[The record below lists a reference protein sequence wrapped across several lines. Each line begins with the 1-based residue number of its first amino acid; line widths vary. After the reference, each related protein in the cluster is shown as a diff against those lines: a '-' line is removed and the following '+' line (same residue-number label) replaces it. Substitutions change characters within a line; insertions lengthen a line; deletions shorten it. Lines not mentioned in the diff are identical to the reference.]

1 MAKKG
6 IDQNRILAAVKADIK
21 WAEAHY
27 TERIEEDLIRRYE
40 IYHSSLKRYENL
52 YPVLSQKNKMR
63 TFDFWSAVEW
73 MLPNMLKAFFGSDR
87 IISIAGAG
95 AEDAD
100 RAEKMMKL
108 IQWQLTVKN
117 PGYRVF
123 KSWFG
128 DALVTN
134 LGVLKCYWKRE
145 TEEVPHKEVLDEA
158 ALVGILQNPQNTIT
172 KTEPIPDIM
181 SAVGMAPQMAEVEWQ
196 EQVVTTNQPVI
207 EVVKPSDIRFTPDGR
222 TLSECSMVAHRKVTT
237 IDQLRRDAKR
247 GIYDPKIVE
256 SIAASAL
263 DDIEPT
269 DLEKILNDSAEDTER
284 GSTESARARVVL
296 YECYMK
302 TDLNDDGLLE
312 DAIVTVCADKLLR
325 VVENPYKRSPFFD
338 LVPFW
343 DSYQVWGKIGLAEV
357 IQDTQDSHTALLRQV
372 LVSLGLSNQWR
383 AIVDETTVNAEDLQ
397 SDSQFIRTSGDPRNA
412 VMPVAHPGVNPVN
425 FQFFEYLKTMME
437 EWTPNTRYNQ
447 GLDGK
452 SLNKTATGIS
462 MIMGA
467 SQQRQ
472 EEIVRNFAETGIRDL
487 YRFLVQ
493 LNQRYLD
500 QEQVVRLQN
509 EALEITPD
517 DMSGD
522 FDLAIDASAGIAA
535 RESKVQAL
543 TGYMQQM
550 LPYAMQIGVATPEQ
564 FVMAGQKLLKLM
576 GIEDAEKYLVMP
588 DPQQQMMQMMQQ
600 QMMGGGALGGVG
612 GGIPEAAVQPEYSGG
627 QSANS
632 AGGA

>member
-1 MAKKG
+1 
-6 IDQNRILAAVKADIK
+6 
-21 WAEAHY
+21 
-27 TERIEEDLIRRYE
+27 
-40 IYHSSLKRYENL
+40 
-52 YPVLSQKNKMR
+52 
-63 TFDFWSAVEW
+63 
-73 MLPNMLKAFFGSDR
+73 
-87 IISIAGAG
+87 
-95 AEDAD
+95 
-100 RAEKMMKL
+100 
-108 IQWQLTVKN
+108 
-117 PGYRVF
+117 
-123 KSWFG
+123 
-128 DALVTN
+128 
-134 LGVLKCYWKRE
+134 
-145 TEEVPHKEVLDEA
+145 
-158 ALVGILQNPQNTIT
+158 
-172 KTEPIPDIM
+172 
-181 SAVGMAPQMAEVEWQ
+181 
-196 EQVVTTNQPVI
+196 
-207 EVVKPSDIRFTPDGR
+207 
-222 TLSECSMVAHRKVTT
+222 
-237 IDQLRRDAKR
+237 
-247 GIYDPKIVE
+247 
-256 SIAASAL
+256 
-263 DDIEPT
+263 
-269 DLEKILNDSAEDTER
+269 
-284 GSTESARARVVL
+284 
-296 YECYMK
+296 
-302 TDLNDDGLLE
+302 
-312 DAIVTVCADKLLR
+312 
-325 VVENPYKRSPFFD
+325 
-338 LVPFW
+338 
-343 DSYQVWGKIGLAEV
+343 
-357 IQDTQDSHTALLRQV
+357 
-372 LVSLGLSNQWR
+372 
-383 AIVDETTVNAEDLQ
+383 
-397 SDSQFIRTSGDPRNA
+397 
-412 VMPVAHPGVNPVN
+412 MPVAHPGVNPVN

-487 YRFLVQ
+487 FRFLVQ

-535 RESKVQAL
+535 RESKIQAL

-600 QMMGGGALGGVG
+600 QMMGGGAIGGVG
-612 GGIPEAAVQPEYSGG
+612 GGIPEAAVQPEYGGG

>member
-21 WAEAHY
+21 WAEVHY

-40 IYHSSLKRYENL
+40 IYHSSLKRYKGL
-52 YPVLSQKNKMR
+52 YPVLSQKNEMR

-87 IISIAGAG
+87 IVSIAGAG

-100 RAEKMMKL
+100 RAKKIMKL

-117 PGYRVF
+117 SGYRVF

-158 ALVGILQNPQNTIT
+158 ALVGVLQNPQNTIT

-196 EQVVTTNQPVI
+196 EQVVITNQPVI

-256 SIAASAL
+256 SIAAGAL

-284 GSTESARARVVL
+284 GNTESARARVVL

-383 AIVDETTVNAEDLQ
+383 AIVDETTVNVEDLQ

-487 YRFLVQ
+487 FRFLVQ

-517 DMSGD
+517 DLSGD
-522 FDLAIDASAGIAA
+522 FDLSIDASAGIAA
-535 RESKVQAL
+535 REGKVQAL

-588 DPQQQMMQMMQQ
+588 DPQQQLLQMMQQ

-612 GGIPEAAVQPEYSGG
+612 GGIPEAAVQPEYGGG

-632 AGGA
+632 VGRA